1 MSFEVVARSL
11 TQIGTTLVLILLA
24 FALVEAIIF
33 VFYNKVL
40 KVGDKSLTAML
51 LAPAIIG
58 LLLLIVVPLIYEVVL
73 SFSNMNLH
81 HFKNPSFGLDM
92 FFANIKRVFT
102 TKILKTMTFW
112 PLLLQ
117 TVLWTVIQVTFHVVL
132 GLMLALILN
141 SNIKL
146 KGLYKAILIL
156 PWAMPPVIS
165 GLTWRGEFHAKY
177 GFFNIILTK
186 VFGDQAALPWM
197 TDSFWNFVAMNITNI
212 WMGVPFMMIICLG
225 ALQGVPVEY
234 YEAAAMDG
242 AGKSHRLFNLT
253 IPLIKPVLAPS
264 VMLGI
269 IWTFN
274 NFNVPYF
281 INQFM
286 LETSDILVTA
296 LYRAAFTYNQYGF
309 AAAFALVIFFIL
321 FGISVVYMKKTGA
334 LKAIGD

>member
-1 MSFEVVARSL
+1 MSFEIVAKSL
-11 TQIGTTLVLILLA
+11 SQIGITLALILIA
-24 FALVEAIIF
+24 FGIVEAVIF
-33 VFYNKVL
+33 LVYNKVL
-40 KVGDKSLTAML
+40 KAGDKALTGML
-51 LAPAIIG
+51 LAPAVIG
-58 LLLLIVVPLIYEVVL
+58 LFLLIVIPLIYELVL

-81 HFKNPSFGLDM
+81 HFKDPSFGITY
-92 FFANIKRVFT
+92 FFDNIKRVFT
-102 TKILKTMTFW
+102 TKILKKMTFW
-112 PLLLQ
+112 PLLFQ
-117 TVLWTVIQVTFHVVL
+117 TVLWTAIQVTFHVVL

-141 SNIKL
+141 SKIRFKE
-146 KGLYKAILIL
+146 LYKGILIL

-165 GLTWRGEFHAKY
+165 GLTWRGEFHSEY
-177 GFFNIILTK
+177 GFFNIILRRL
-186 VFGDQAALPWM
+186 FGDAAAIPWM
-197 TDSFWNFVAMNITNI
+197 TDGFWNFVAMNITNI
-212 WMGVPFMMIICLG
+212 WMGVPFMMVICLG
-225 ALQGVPVEY
+225 ALQGVPSEY

-242 AGKSHRLFNLT
+242 AGKGTRLFQIT

-321 FGISVVYMKKTGA
+321 FGISIIYMKKTGA
-334 LKAIGD
+334 LKAVGD